1 MAEGEPARV
10 RSDSNGQGDP
20 WPVNLSI
27 STTSSGQ
34 MMASSGGSDRLDAAE
49 VPSPPLALISSRV
62 KSANALETCA
72 NLETAT
78 VRYAYET
85 TSPSR
90 LLRAVGEKLRGRKA
104 LSVALVVHGSPGC
117 FKLCSQK
124 VWAASSPMVS
134 LYSQK
139 STISTTRYNIFSVV
153 YDQTACTLN
162 SG

>member
-1 MAEGEPARV
+1 MAGEGGPPTRG
-10 RSDSNGQGDP
+10 RSDSNGQQRGDS
-20 WPVNLSI
+20 WPGGPLSL
-27 STTSSGQ
+27 STASSGAQ
-34 MMASSGGSDRLDAAE
+34 IMASSSGSDRLDAAAE

-62 KSANALETCA
+62 KSASALESCA
-72 NLETAT
+72 NFETET

-124 VWAASSPMVS
+124 V
-134 LYSQK
+134 
-139 STISTTRYNIFSVV
+139 
-153 YDQTACTLN
+153 
-162 SG
+162 

>member
-1 MAEGEPARV
+1 MREQVRIDILLSWQFASYAPSAPAHTQQQQPEMAEGEPARV

-72 NLETAT
+72 NFETAT

-124 VWAASSPMVS
+124 V
-134 LYSQK
+134 
-139 STISTTRYNIFSVV
+139 
-153 YDQTACTLN
+153 
-162 SG
+162 